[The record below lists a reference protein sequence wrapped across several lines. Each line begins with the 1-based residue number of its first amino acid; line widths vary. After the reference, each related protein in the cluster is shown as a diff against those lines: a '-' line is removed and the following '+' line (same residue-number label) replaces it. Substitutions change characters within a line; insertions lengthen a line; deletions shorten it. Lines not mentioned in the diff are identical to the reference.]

1 MRRREAMHAIAALVI
16 AVPMRVLGQRRTP
29 IRIGWLAIEPVAS
42 NLAAFR
48 EGMRENGH
56 VEGTELVIEQRYAH
70 DVSQFPPMATELA
83 RLDVD
88 IIVATTSTAVRAVRK
103 VAPRIPIVFVVADP
117 VASGLVSS
125 LAQPGG
131 DMTGVATLL
140 AELVGKRLQLLKEFT
155 PGIHSF
161 ALLNDAAGVGIET
174 QRVMLEQAR
183 DAARQ
188 VGIELRGS
196 YPVKKADD
204 IDSAFDAAA
213 KSGTNAMVL
222 VSSPWF
228 HANMDRVVRAA
239 MRVRML
245 TIYEHADFVR
255 IGGLVSYGTDLRGV
269 YRNVATYVDK
279 ILKGAPPATL
289 PVEQVRKIELVIN
302 LKTAK
307 ALGLSIPQSVLLRA
321 DEVIQ

>member
-1 MRRREAMHAIAALVI
+1 MHAIAALVI
-16 AVPMRVLGQRRTP
+16 AVPMRVLGQRRSP

-48 EGMRENGH
+48 EGLREIGYL
-56 VEGTELVIEQRYAH
+56 ESTDLVIEERYAH
-70 DVSQFPPMATELA
+70 EASQFEAMATELA

-88 IIVATTSTAVRAVRK
+88 VIVATTSTAVRAVRK
-103 VAPRIPIVFVVADP
+103 VSPRIPVVFVVADP

-140 AELVGKRLQLLKEFT
+140 VELVGKRLQLLKELT

-174 QRVMLEQAR
+174 QRVILEQAR

-213 KSGTNAMVL
+213 KAGTNAMVL

-228 HANMDRVVRAA
+228 HANRERVVRAA
-239 MRVRML
+239 MRVRMP

-289 PVEQVRKIELVIN
+289 PVEQIRKIELVIN